1 MSQIEVRLTA
11 DSPEE
16 DILGEVFV
24 DQLPCVI
31 GRHPECD
38 YQVNLPFISRHHCSL
53 FLHEGRVWVQDLN
66 SRNGTSING
75 IAALRPQQMEDGG
88 LLRLGSLTFRVAVA
102 QPVVDPESGLLVG
115 GRGEQTYT
123 S

>member
-1 MSQIEVRLTA
+1 MSQIEVRLTVE
-11 DSPEE
+11 SSVE
-16 DILGEVFV
+16 DLLGEILI
-24 DQLPCVI
+24 DQFPCVL

-66 SRNGTSING
+66 SRNRTSVNG
-75 IAALRPQQMEDGG
+75 REALRSQQLHDGDQ
-88 LLRLGSLTFRVAVA
+88 LHLGSLALHVAVA
-102 QPVVDPESGLLVG
+102 QPAAEPESGLLVG
-115 GRGEQTYT
+115 GKTYT